1 VPNGKPGDHPY
12 TDVVIHGRD
21 VYSPRAANLIREIAK
36 LSDDKARRGLAD
48 MLFAEYN
55 EFDHPDVRKL
65 ETLLT
70 DMRDKALRDARDRG
84 FDV

>member
-1 VPNGKPGDHPY
+1 MPNGKPGDHPY

-36 LSDDKARRGLAD
+36 LSDDKARLRLAD

-55 EFDHPDVRKL
+55 EFNHPDVRKL

-70 DMRDKALRDARDRG
+70 DIRDKALRDARDRG